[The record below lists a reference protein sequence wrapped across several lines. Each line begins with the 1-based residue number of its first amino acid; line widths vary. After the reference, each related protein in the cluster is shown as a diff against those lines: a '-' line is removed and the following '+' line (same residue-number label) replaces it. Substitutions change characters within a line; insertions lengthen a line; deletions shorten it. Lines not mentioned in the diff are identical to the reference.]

1 MTHMILCPY
10 CHKNQAVVHQGGYE
24 PLSVGCESCGK
35 RFVLAPER
43 YGVAVYRIEDAPP
56 CFTPIALVPNVP
68 DRKTA
73 RSNAARPAGR
83 RSPFEC

>member
-24 PLSVGCESCGK
+24 PISVGCESCGK

-56 CFTPIALVPNVP
+56 CFTPDCLGAE
-68 DRKTA
+68 R
-73 RSNAARPAGR
+73 AGSENGEEQR
-83 RSPFEC
+83 GAPGREAQPV